1 MDKAH
6 FKRRITGAM
15 ICFVGVFVILTIA
28 ISSYAQNTKKKNGL
42 NFQVPEDWPIE
53 KRGGIVVP
61 IPTEEYFSIKFK
73 ATEEE
78 FQIIKADLISK
89 FEELQL
95 DIKNMEVNFTKEVQK
110 IQAQADSQA
119 GIEEDST
126 DLISR
131 LSLLESNLERLDR
144 KITNKVL
151 TMNTKSQETDM
162 LIKSFEKKIEDLKL
176 YIEDLDREI
185 DKFYD
190 KQGSAY

>member
-1 MDKAH
+1 MDRVH
-6 FKRRITGAM
+6 FKRLMIGVM
-15 ICFVGVFVILTIA
+15 ICFLSVFVILTVT

-53 KRGGIVVP
+53 KRGGIVAP
-61 IPTEEYFSIKFK
+61 IPTEEYMSIKFK

-95 DIKNMEVNFTKEVQK
+95 DIKNMEANYIKEVQK
-110 IQAQADSQA
+110 LQAQADSQS
-119 GIEEDST
+119 GIGEDST
-126 DLISR
+126 DLFTR
-131 LSLLESNLERLDR
+131 LNLLESNLERLDR
-144 KITNKVL
+144 KIANKAT
-151 TMNTKSQETDM
+151 TMKSKSQEIDL
-162 LIKSFEKKIEDLKL
+162 LIKSFEKKIKDLQL
-176 YIEDLDREI
+176 YIEDLDGEI